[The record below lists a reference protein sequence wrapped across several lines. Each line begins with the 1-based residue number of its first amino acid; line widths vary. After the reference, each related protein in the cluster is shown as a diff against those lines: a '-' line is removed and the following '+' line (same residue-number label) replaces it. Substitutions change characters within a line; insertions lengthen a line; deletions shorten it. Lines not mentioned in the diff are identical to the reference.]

1 MNRHE
6 PGGTRERDAVRVL
19 GIDYLEL
26 YVGNARHAMH
36 FYRTA
41 FGFTPIAYAGPE
53 TGARDRISLVGQQGR
68 IRLVLTSAMN
78 SEGPIAEHFNRH
90 GEGVKD
96 IALAVADAAAAFEQ
110 SVSSGARPVMEPTV
124 FEDRDG
130 QVIKATVAT
139 FGDTVHSFIQR
150 DGYRGVFFPYFS
162 ELKNHAAVST
172 GMELIDHL
180 AVAVEPGV
188 ASHWVEFYQKTL
200 GLNLSQEE
208 DISSDYSGMSTK
220 VVRNGLETLVFVIV
234 EPKPGARQ
242 SPIDEYLMYY
252 GGAGVHH
259 IGVQSTDIVQSVGA
273 LRANGVEFAETPDA
287 YYDAL
292 EERIGQ
298 ISESTAELRARK
310 ILVDRDA
317 WGYLMQ
323 IFAKPTQTR
332 PTFFFE
338 IIQRAHARGF
348 GNGNIKA
355 LFEAIEREQLL
366 RGNTYSHQ
374 AQ

>member
-6 PGGTRERDAVRVL
+6 ANGTPERNSMRVL

-26 YVGNARHAMH
+26 YVGNARHAAH

-41 FGFTPIAYAGPE
+41 FGFLPIAYSGPE
-53 TGARDRISLVGQQGR
+53 TGARDRISFAVEQGS
-68 IRLVLTSAMN
+68 IRLVLTSAM
-78 SEGPIAEHFNRH
+78 SAEGSIAEHFNRH
-90 GEGVKD
+90 GDGVKD
-96 IALAVADAAAAFEQ
+96 IALAVDDAVGAFEET
-110 SVSSGARPVMEPTV
+110 VKNGARPVMEPTV
-124 FEDRDG
+124 FEDGDG
-130 QVIKATVAT
+130 RVIKASVAT

-150 DGYRGVFFPYFS
+150 DGYRGAFFPHYS
-162 ELKNHAAVST
+162 ALKSHHAVST
-172 GMELIDHL
+172 GMVFIDHL
-180 AVAVEPGV
+180 AVGVEPGG
-188 ASHWVEFYQKTL
+188 ASQWVDFYQRTL
-200 GLNLSQEE
+200 RLNLSQEE
-208 DISSDYSGMSTK
+208 DISSDYSGMNTK
-220 VVRNGLETLVFVIV
+220 VVRNDLDNLVFVIV
-234 EPKPGARQ
+234 EPKPGTRP

-259 IGVQSTDIVQSVGA
+259 IAVQTRNIIGSVGA
-273 LRANGVEFAETPDA
+273 LRANGVEFAETPDT

-298 ISESTAELRARK
+298 IPESISELRARN

-323 IFAKPTQTR
+323 IFVKPTQTR

-338 IIQRAHARGF
+338 VIQRVQARGF

-366 RGNTYSHQ
+366 RGNT
-374 AQ
+374 